1 MDKDNGE
8 DTKHI
13 KYFSSYKPN
22 DYFWGIGIE
31 NETYIEV
38 QQQTQPQSQN
48 QQKLNGSFIQDNHKR
63 ERYSVDYYE
72 TYVSNLFDKTV
83 HKFIKRDEDY
93 EVPLLINAHYLTKC
107 DSNGEHK
114 TTYSANPAQTPNPKF
129 SGQTNFETLKSAD
142 PYFEKEEGNSFCFD
156 GDTIEFMT
164 LKFYKANIYDV
175 IRELKEHKKE
185 FLNKVNASKDTIC
198 KGLADSSDEIHLEYP
213 KKNHGFARMATNK
226 ENLAI
231 FNNGTY
237 HFNFTLPTQL
247 NENGEIENFKD
258 FESRHMKAIRLIQ
271 FMEPFFI
278 AKFGSGDPLA
288 DKRNEYYR
296 RFPKGSQRC
305 AASRYISVGTY
316 DTLLMKRGKLL
327 QEDRETLAQRWP
339 PNHWYTQLYT
349 QINYNKAEKIG
360 FDINFNKFKNHGIE
374 LRFFD
379 WFPEEHLENVLK
391 CIVHL
396 LDLSES
402 TDITPKNPISSP
414 IWHELTYTALL
425 EGCDAVL
432 KKGELKIICEYLNIC
447 YFKPKVYTYCMVYDE
462 IAKQLDKRFGS
473 KGPVS
478 KYMIPQ
484 KSVWKT
490 ISEYFSVLCL
500 R

>member
-1 MDKDNGE
+1 MDKEENISDA
-8 DTKHI
+8 KHI

-38 QQQTQPQSQN
+38 KKQP
-48 QQKLNGSFIQDNHKR
+48 KINGSFIQENHKR
-63 ERYSVDYYE
+63 ERYSVDYYN
-72 TYVSNLFDKTV
+72 TYLNTFFDRTV
-83 HKFIKRDEDY
+83 RKFIKRDEDY

-107 DSNGEHK
+107 DSSGEHK
-114 TTYSANPAQTPNPKF
+114 TIYSASPEPNPNPKF

-142 PYFEKEEGNSFCFD
+142 PYFEKEEGNSYCFD

-164 LKFYKANIYDV
+164 LNFYKANIHDV
-175 IRELKEHKKE
+175 IRELKEHKKK
-185 FLNKVNASKDTIC
+185 FLNKVIESKDLIC
-198 KGLADSSDEIHLEYP
+198 KGLMHNSNEIHLDYP
-213 KKNHGFARMATNK
+213 KKNHGFARMATNR

-231 FNNGTY
+231 FNNSTY

-247 NENGEIENFKD
+247 NEKGEIENFKD
-258 FESRHMKAIRLIQ
+258 FEMRHKKAIRLIQ

-288 DKRNEYYR
+288 DKKNEYYR
-296 RFPKGSQRC
+296 RFPRGSQRC

-327 QEDRETLAQRWP
+327 QEDRVTLAQRWP
-339 PNHWYTQLYT
+339 PNHWYTQLYS

-379 WFPEEHLENVLK
+379 WFPEEHLENVLR

-396 LDLSES
+396 LDLSETMHAS
-402 TDITPKNPISSP
+402 DKIPRNPLLSP

-432 KKGELKIICEYLNIC
+432 KKGDFKIICDYLNIC
-447 YFKPKVYTYCMVYDE
+447 YFKPKVYTYCTIYDE
-462 IAKQLDKRFGS
+462 ISKQLEKRFGS

-478 KYMIPQ
+478 KYMIPR

-490 ISEYFSVLCL
+490 INEYLSLKCL
-500 R
+500 T